1 MSLQNKFILKPPKE
15 WEENDSIKTENK
27 IDITKEPLI
36 IDGKEVGCI
45 LRHVLTPEECSH
57 FISVASEDGHLV
69 DLSHNAKYRN
79 MKRGIGDSALV
90 AKVIYDRIRPHLS
103 EVIEVNAMTSSIHQ
117 DYGGASHGFWKP
129 YGINDH
135 LRFGYYTPG
144 GHFAPHYDGEYKINS
159 RNKSLQTCQLYLNG
173 NFKGGGINFIGAN
186 QELYQDPNGRFC
198 AEEKN
203 IIQRIKPE
211 PGLAVIFNH
220 KLMHEG
226 EALEDSVDNPKKF
239 FMRSEIMFRNE
250 QPTGKPLTE
259 NDEKALKLIQEAD
272 HLEFSGKALEAAK
285 YWMRAFKLSPA
296 LEAHYN
302 SGGQINSFKEDIVPP
317 PFTKTTNQ
325 EAGILLSHDSSSQSE
340 ARNPTKSLESSC
352 RFCKTCNIS
361 AADTQTLVNTPSL
374 IAELHEKI
382 TNVDVEG
389 VRMLLQ
395 GNKVCPN
402 CIRDE
407 KNPEPF
413 YQPDRP
419 LKLVMFCI
427 SNCLLTEEKIKNF
440 KEIAELLLANG
451 ADPISAMQIA
461 ESRYGQFQPKKQI
474 SSNKII
480 MEVEDPFQ
488 EVWSVVAEAAEK
500 IKPGQIKFLNDNHE
514 PLLKQ

>member
-1 MSLQNKFILKPPKE
+1 MSLQNNFILKPPKE
-15 WEENDSIKTENK
+15 WENDFIMKTEIK
-27 IDITKEPLI
+27 IEITKEPI
-36 IDGKEVGCI
+36 IINGNEVGCI
-45 LRHVLTPEECSH
+45 LRNVLTSEECSY

-69 DLSHNAKYRN
+69 DLSHDAKYRN
-79 MKRGIGDSALV
+79 MKRGIAVSALV
-90 AKVIYDRIRPHLS
+90 ANVIYNRIRPHLS
-103 EVIEVNAMTSSIHQ
+103 EVIEVNATTSSIHQ

-129 YGINDH
+129 YGMNDH
-135 LRFGYYTPG
+135 LRFGFYTPG
-144 GHFAPHYDGEYKINS
+144 GHFAPHYDGEFKINS
-159 RNKSLQTCQLYLNG
+159 RDKSLQTCQLYLNG
-173 NFKGGGINFIGAN
+173 NFKGGGINFISAN

-250 QPTGKPLTE
+250 QPTDKPLSG

-272 HLEFSGKALEAAK
+272 HLEFSGNAIEAAK

-302 SGGQINSFKEDIVPP
+302 SGGQINSFKEDI
-317 PFTKTTNQ
+317 
-325 EAGILLSHDSSSQSE
+325 EQSL
-340 ARNPTKSLESSC
+340 TKSLESSC
-352 RFCKTCNIS
+352 RFCKTCNVS
-361 AADTQTLVNTPSL
+361 KNDSQSVNTPSL
-374 IAELHEKI
+374 IVELHEKVA
-382 TNVDVEG
+382 NVDVEG
-389 VRMLLQ
+389 VKFLLE

-419 LKLVMFCI
+419 LKLVMFRI
-427 SNCLLTEEKIKNF
+427 SDCLLTDEKIQNF
-440 KEIAELLLANG
+440 KEIAELLLENG

-461 ESRYGQFQPKKQI
+461 ESRYGEFQSKKAEKQM
-474 SSNKII
+474 SSSK
-480 MEVEDPFQ
+480 MGVKDHFQ
-488 EVWSVVAEAAEK
+488 EVWSVVAVAAEK
-500 IKPGQIKFLNDNHE
+500 VKPGQIKFLNDDHE
-514 PLLKQ
+514 PM